1 MAKKNTTERV
11 QTTVRKEATGK
22 PGFIEKNAMKIALLI
37 GVIGLVIRL
46 YRLGFLSLW
55 VDEYMHALAAMKG
68 QFTHGEN
75 NGILLTWMNTI
86 LSSVFGNSEFVMRFP
101 VALLGAA
108 LIPAVYVLGRDI
120 SNYKVGL
127 MAAVLVTVSLYLIF
141 WSRVQRPY
149 GMVATFYVPLLLSF
163 WLMLERKP
171 EKESFLGRI
180 GIHPKYLLLV
190 VAALILS
197 MLSQLLCFLFFFTA
211 GFYGTFMAIE
221 GWITKK
227 FSPLKFNAYN
237 LLFYLN
243 IIMCVFMFT
252 TFGNKVMRPMMELF
266 LPANI
271 VTLILPDMKAIM
283 ATLAG
288 DKWSVC
294 FDTYLDV
301 LLADFKYVY
310 LLGWAGF
317 VLALMKNR
325 KTGYFLIASFVVP
338 FFLLSFI
345 FTSTSHAKYISF
357 IYPVFLISAAYSLYF
372 IAFNI
377 VPRISKSYTETNK
390 TYLGICTVVFLILTL
405 SFMQRKEIKEM
416 LVTETHGNVVD
427 KRLAEIH
434 FVNWKQPCEYIRDH
448 MKPNDVVMATVK
460 AAPRYYLNMDNDS
473 VVWFRQMEL
482 DGKTKTYKQ
491 RKPEARKRSA
501 ATYEQFVKTYN
512 ENPRGWLLADYYFD
526 NALTDPR
533 AKEFA
538 EQNFTFHFDAC
549 DDGAVKVFSWDK
561 SKPKDYQ
568 SAFVVELGKND
579 NQQASQPF
587 TVTINKAGL
596 PPVVYLQLLTQG
608 VDSDNEAYVIINGD
622 KQVAITPNGRP
633 SQIAGNKVRVDPSI
647 FKEGQNKIQFMYNTE
662 EGNGDETKGFVIYN
676 FDLSN

>member
-1 MAKKNTTERV
+1 MAKKNTTEKVR
-11 QTTVRKEATGK
+11 TPVRKDIAGK
-22 PGFIEKNAMKIALLI
+22 SGFIESNAMKIALFLA
-37 GVIGLVIRL
+37 VIGLVIRL

-127 MAAVLVTVSLYLIF
+127 MAAVLVTISLYLIF

-171 EKESFLGRI
+171 EKDSFLARI
-180 GIHPKYLLLV
+180 GINPKYLLLV
-190 VAALILS
+190 VAALALS

-221 GWITKK
+221 GWMTRK
-227 FSPLKFNAYN
+227 FSPVKLNAYN
-237 LLFYLN
+237 LLFYIN
-243 IIMCVFMFT
+243 ILLCVFMFT

-271 VTLILPDMKAIM
+271 VTLILPDMKAIL
-283 ATLAG
+283 ATLDG
-288 DKWSVC
+288 DKWAKC

-301 LLADFKYVY
+301 LEADFKYVH

-317 VLALMKNR
+317 ALSLLRNR
-325 KTGYFLIASFVVP
+325 KTGYFLIAAFVVP
-338 FFLLSFI
+338 FLLLSFI

-357 IYPVFLISAAYSLYF
+357 IYPIFLISASYSLYF

-377 VPRISKSYTETNK
+377 LPRFSKSFNETSRS
-390 TYLGICTVVFLILTL
+390 YLNICAAAFVILAF
-405 SFMQRKEIKEM
+405 SFMQRKEIKAM
-416 LVTETHGNVVD
+416 LVTEAHGNVVD

-473 VVWFRQMEL
+473 VVWFRQMQL
-482 DGKTKTYKQ
+482 DGKTKTYVP
-491 RKPEARKRSA
+491 RKPETNKRSA
-501 ATYEQFVKTYN
+501 ATFEQFVKTYN

-538 EQNFTFHFDAC
+538 EQNFTYHFDAC
-549 DDGAVKVFSWDK
+549 SDGAVKVFSWDK
-561 SKPKDYQ
+561 SKPKAYQ
-568 SAFVVELGKND
+568 SAFVIELGKND

-587 TVTINKAGL
+587 TVNINKASL
-596 PPVVYLQLLTQG
+596 PPVAFLQFLTQG
-608 VDSDNEAYVIINGD
+608 IDSDNEAYVIINGD

-633 SQIAGNKVRVDPSI
+633 SQIESNRVKVDPAI
-647 FKEGQNKIQFMYNTE
+647 FKEGQNKIQFIYNTE